1 MFLLRDPRKFR
12 RTASQPSIGVWT
24 QNCSPKF
31 RDTDFLHCKKSL
43 QPAQKA
49 AGRTN

>member
-1 MFLLRDPRKFR
+1 MFLLRDPRKFQ

-31 RDTDFLHCKKSL
+31 RDADFLHCKKSL